1 MAEVESRLMPMVDS
15 GVIKRFLLRAPGGRG
30 GADTY
35 NEGVGIMVLAPWEE
49 RPPVSAIVGEIRQR
63 LAGFSG
69 LSVFPVTPQS
79 LGGGFSKPVEF
90 VLGGSNYQ
98 ELAQWRDQL
107 IAEART
113 NPGLLGIDSDYRET
127 KPQLAVTINRDRAA
141 ALGVDASEINRSLE
155 TLLGSRR
162 VTTFMMAGE
171 EYDVILEGE
180 PETQRSP
187 EDLSNI
193 YVRSTTTDAL
203 IPLGNLVTIQ
213 ERGDA
218 AVLNRYNRVRAITI
232 DANLADGYSLGE
244 ALTYLENLVAEKF
257 PEAVVD
263 YKGESLDY
271 RDAGGSIYFTFALSL
286 LIVYLVLAA
295 QFESFIHPFIIL
307 LSVPL
312 AVAGAL
318 LGLYLF
324 GQTLN
329 IYSQIALIMLVGLAA
344 KNGILLVEFAN
355 QLRDQGVDF
364 DTAIIQSAQQ
374 RLRPIAMTAITTVI
388 GAVPLLLSFGAG
400 SESRYAIGI
409 VVVFGV
415 SSATLL
421 TLFVIP
427 MAYRLLARHSN
438 SPHTVS
444 RQLAIE
450 LAANEDKERTE

>member
-1 MAEVESRLMPMVDS
+1 
-15 GVIKRFLLRAPGGRG
+15 
-30 GADTY
+30 
-35 NEGVGIMVLAPWEE
+35 
-49 RPPVSAIVGEIRQR
+49 
-63 LAGFSG
+63 
-69 LSVFPVTPQS
+69 
-79 LGGGFSKPVEF
+79 
-90 VLGGSNYQ
+90 
-98 ELAQWRDQL
+98 
-107 IAEART
+107 
-113 NPGLLGIDSDYRET
+113 
-127 KPQLAVTINRDRAA
+127 
-141 ALGVDASEINRSLE
+141 
-155 TLLGSRR
+155 
-162 VTTFMMAGE
+162 
-171 EYDVILEGE
+171 
-180 PETQRSP
+180 
-187 EDLSNI
+187 
-193 YVRSTTTDAL
+193 
-203 IPLGNLVTIQ
+203 
-213 ERGDA
+213 
-218 AVLNRYNRVRAITI
+218 
-232 DANLADGYSLGE
+232 
-244 ALTYLENLVAEKF
+244 
-257 PEAVVD
+257 
-263 YKGESLDY
+263 
-271 RDAGGSIYFTFALSL
+271 
-286 LIVYLVLAA
+286 VLAA

-400 SESRYAIGI
+400 SESRYVIGI